1 MSCVHVVTV
10 EVEWV
15 HALSCL
21 RRSFRGLDPSRIAVC
36 WSRPGA
42 KVISTKS
49 AGNAEDG
56 RVREGG

>member
-21 RRSFRGLDPSRIAVC
+21 RRSFRGLDPSRIAVY
-36 WSRPGA
+36 WSGVCEDQEQRSYPGA
-42 KVISTKS
+42 GCKNEKS
-49 AGNAEDG
+49 P
-56 RVREGG
+56 